1 VKEAIMTMKIL
12 FIVYDNESFL
22 TSFPLGIAYL
32 ASALRNKGCE
42 INIYSQDVYHLPEEH
57 LVNHLNN
64 NNYDLIG
71 VGVIGGYFQYRKLLK
86 ISQAIN
92 SIKNRRF
99 FYVIGG
105 HGPSPE
111 PEFFLNK
118 TGADVVVMGEGE
130 VVMGNLVEALGSGGD
145 LSTIK
150 GIAYRS
156 GDKVVINE
164 REKLIEDV
172 DSIPWPAWD
181 LFPMDYYT
189 MMRAPGIRLTERC
202 QMVFTGRG
210 CPFKCNFCYRMDPG
224 FRPRSSENI
233 IEELRILNRDYH
245 VNFFEFLD
253 DLFMISEKRA
263 IEFCE
268 KLIQADLGI
277 RFTCQGRLNF
287 ATREVIRTLKRAG
300 CVFINY
306 GIEALDDNVLENM
319 NKKLTVAQII
329 KGVENTLAEGVHPG
343 LNVIWGNIGDNA
355 ETLRKG
361 VDFII
366 KYTTY
371 VQLRTIRPVT
381 PYPGSPL
388 YYHAIEK
395 GLLDG
400 PEDFYEKKHVNSD
413 LISVNF
419 TQYSENECYQL
430 LYDANNKLINH
441 YLDHQ
446 KQSYMEQLRTL
457 YFERD
462 ASFRGFRHT

>member
-1 VKEAIMTMKIL
+1 MKIL
-12 FIVYDNESFL
+12 FIVYDNGSFL

-32 ASALRNKGCE
+32 ASVLRGKGCE
-42 INIYSQDVYHLPEEH
+42 VSIYSQDVYHLPESH
-57 LVNHLNN
+57 LIDHLQKNHF
-64 NNYDLIG
+64 DLVG
-71 VGVIGGYFQYRKLLK
+71 VGVIGGYYQYAKLLK
-86 ISQAIN
+86 ISQAID
-92 SIKNRRF
+92 SIPNRRF
-99 FYVIGG
+99 TYVIGG

-111 PEFFLNK
+111 PDFFLRK
-118 TGADVVVMGEGE
+118 TGADIVVMGEGE
-130 VVMGNLVEALGSGGD
+130 VVMSNLVQALESGGS
-145 LSTIK
+145 LSAVK
-150 GIAYRS
+150 GIAYRT
-156 GDKVVINE
+156 GDQVMINE

-189 MMRAPGIRLTERC
+189 MMRAPGISLTERC

-210 CPFKCNFCYRMDPG
+210 CPFNCNFCYRMDPG
-224 FRPRSSENI
+224 FRPRSSESI

-245 VNFFEFLD
+245 VTFFDFFD

-268 KLIQADLGI
+268 KLIRADLGI

-287 ATREVIRTLKRAG
+287 ASREVVRTLKKAG

-306 GIEALDDNVLENM
+306 GIEALDDTVLENM

-329 KGVENTLAEGVHPG
+329 KGIENTIAEGVHPG

-371 VQLRTIRPVT
+371 AQLRTIRPVT

-388 YYHAIEK
+388 YYYAIEK
-395 GLLDG
+395 GLLEG
-400 PEDFYEKKHVNSD
+400 PEDFYERKHVNSD
-413 LISVNF
+413 LFTVNF
-419 TQYSENECYQL
+419 SEYSDDECYRL
-430 LYDANNKLINH
+430 LYEANKRLIND
-441 YLDHQ
+441 YIDHQ
-446 KQSYMEQLRTL
+446 KQSYMDQLSKL
-457 YFERD
+457 YLEKD